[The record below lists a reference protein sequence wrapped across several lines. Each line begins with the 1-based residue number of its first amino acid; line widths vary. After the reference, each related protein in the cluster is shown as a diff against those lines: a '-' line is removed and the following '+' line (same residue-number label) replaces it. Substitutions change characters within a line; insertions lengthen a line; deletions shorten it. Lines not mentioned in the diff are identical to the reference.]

1 MPDKLMNLVR
11 AHLTPLYSQAG
22 LKGLGL
28 ALTIFVL
35 DQLSKYAVL
44 FGLNLQDV
52 GDHAQILPFFS
63 FTMVH
68 NIGISFGF
76 FGSQGSGRWLLVVFQ
91 FAVALVMIDYV
102 RAARS
107 PWLTLSL
114 GLIIGGAIGN
124 GLDRLRLGYV
134 VDFLDFSG
142 THIFPWVFN
151 VADSAITIGVMLLIW
166 HFVSSDKAVVE
177 KTS

>member
-1 MPDKLMNLVR
+1 MPDKLMNQLR
-11 AHLTPLYSQAG
+11 AHLTPLYSPEG

-28 ALTIFVL
+28 ALIIFAL

-44 FGLNLQDV
+44 FGLNLREI

-63 FTMVH
+63 LTMVH

-76 FGSQGSGRWLLVVFQ
+76 LGSQGSGRWLLVLFQ
-91 FAVALVMIDYV
+91 FAVALGLINYV
-102 RAARS
+102 RAAKS
-107 PWLTLSL
+107 LWLTLSL

-166 HFVSSDKAVVE
+166 HFVTSDKAVVE